1 MMMQKFRN
9 APARDIITL
18 QTNMVWQH
26 GKHETLIVMTRRWI
40 IDKDIKTMGIS
51 LTDFSSGADDGD
63 DAD

>member
-1 MMMQKFRN
+1 
-9 APARDIITL
+9 
-18 QTNMVWQH
+18 
-26 GKHETLIVMTRRWI
+26 MTRRWI